1 MRLANLNGRATLVTD
16 EGLIDVEK
24 ASQGRFTSNTDE
36 LVAQLEELASWV
48 DETSPEVTDLTTPA
62 VLARD
67 PGLGPVI
74 SQPRQVF
81 AIGLNDRTHA
91 HEMGLSNPTKPVVFT
106 KFSSSVA
113 GADATFLIPSPMTD
127 WEYELVVVIG
137 KRGRNVDVDEALG
150 YVAGYCEGQDLSDR
164 ALQMLGTPAQFSLGK
179 SYENFAPIG
188 PWLTTTDEITDP
200 NALEITCS
208 VNGMLLRTP
217 TPATWCSASV
227 NWFPTFRPR
236 ARFDPA
242 TSCSPAVHTASGKVK
257 SRQSS

>member
-150 YVAGYCEGQDLSDR
+150 YVAGYCVGQDLSDR